1 MNEINYNFRELK
13 KKRLDIEFTLDFD
26 LYGIISTL
34 RPYKLAWEINR
45 CLNLNLKK
53 TEDYEVM
60 HKNKV
65 LNNYLNYSQTTEHS
79 LVKLFKTKPLEEEDE
94 RNLLIPELP
103 RFDFILLVKGEA
115 YMDSN
120 RLQELLRNIPSIEL
134 VAFIPLTA
142 LKSKEHFIF

>member
-1 MNEINYNFRELK
+1 MK

-34 RPYKLAWEINR
+34 KPYKLAWEINR
-45 CLNLNLKK
+45 CLNISLVK
-53 TEDYEVM
+53 TEDYEVI
-60 HKNKV
+60 HKNRV
-65 LNNYLNYSQTTEHS
+65 LNNYLNFSQTTEHS
-79 LVKLFKTKPLEEEDE
+79 LVKLFKTKPLEEEHE

-103 RFDFILLVKGEA
+103 RFDFILLVRGDPFR
-115 YMDSN
+115 DSN

-134 VAFIPLTA
+134 AAFIPLTA

>member
-1 MNEINYNFRELK
+1 MK
-13 KKRLDIEFTLDFD
+13 KKRLDVEFILDFD
-26 LYGIISTL
+26 LYGIITTL
-34 RPYKLAWEINR
+34 KAYKLAWEINR
-45 CLNLNLKK
+45 CLNINLVK
-53 TEDYEVM
+53 TQDHEVM

-65 LNNYLNYSQTTEHS
+65 LNNYLHYSQTNEHS
-79 LVKLFKTKPLEEEDE
+79 WAKLFKAKPLEEEDE

-103 RFDFILLVKGEA
+103 RFDFILLLKGDA
-115 YMDSN
+115 FSDSN